1 MDIVT
6 DFRKHSIPLIVIEVS
21 DGFGKEWVGVCN
33 DWESVIYVYGLTSE
47 SGLYLTFESE
57 ARHLR
62 DWADYN
68 GLTLYTE
75 ERLLTLD
82 KC

>member
-1 MDIVT
+1 MT
-6 DFRKHSIPLIVIEVS
+6 DFRKHTIPLIVIEVC

-33 DWESVIYVYGLTSE
+33 DWDSSVFVYGLTSE
-47 SGLYLTFESE
+47 SGLQLTFESE
-57 ARHLR
+57 ARQLR
-62 DWADYN
+62 DWAEDN

-75 ERLLTLD
+75 ERLITLD